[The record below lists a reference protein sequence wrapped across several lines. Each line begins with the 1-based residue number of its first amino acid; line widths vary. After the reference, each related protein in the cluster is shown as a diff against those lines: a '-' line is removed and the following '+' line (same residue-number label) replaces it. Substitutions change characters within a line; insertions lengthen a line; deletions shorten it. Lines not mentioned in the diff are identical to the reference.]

1 MVRGKKKVI
10 PLGNNHGYRY
20 YILSLM
26 VIGALCLTPLS
37 VSVCFAE
44 EATSLHA
51 TPFMHVEIKDLR
63 YDHVDGTELVKNGSD
78 VSIKIVLTN
87 ISKEIENSTLVFHSE
102 LEDASGHL
110 SVDEQAA
117 EVLESGSS
125 YMLNHKEV
133 GNKVVISW
141 TGEAPEVR
149 KRERY
154 TLLNVTEE
162 TTEGVYSVIEIKRD
176 VSSRA
181 IEDALSMWHE
191 ANDTIAKANKAITEA
206 EEAGI
211 NVADAKKSLEL
222 ANEYLNNSLQ
232 YYSEGRPE
240 DALVEAE
247 KARDSAKE
255 AESGVK
261 SAVGG
266 RAFTKYAIIAI
277 IVVIAIVAVVLLLQQ
292 RQRKR
297 GVY

>member
-1 MVRGKKKVI
+1 M
-10 PLGNNHGYRY
+10 GNNHDRY

-26 VIGALCLTPLS
+26 VIGALCLMPLS
-37 VSVCFAE
+37 VSVCVAE
-44 EATSLHA
+44 EATSLPP
-51 TPFMHVEIKDLR
+51 TPFMHAEIKDLR

-102 LEDASGHL
+102 LVDASGHL
-110 SVDEQAA
+110 SVDERAA

-133 GNKVVISW
+133 ENKVVISW
-141 TGEAPEVR
+141 TGEAREVR

-154 TLLNVTEE
+154 TLLNVTEG

-181 IEDALSMWHE
+181 IEDALNMWYE
-191 ANDTIAKANKAITEA
+191 ANATIAKANKAIIEA

-222 ANEYLNNSLQ
+222 ANEYLNNSRQ

-255 AESGVK
+255 AESKVK

-266 RAFTKYAIIAI
+266 RTFTRYAIIAI

-297 GVY
+297 GIY